1 MTQTE
6 LIAICVAAVA
16 VVAAVVGLV
25 LASRGGG
32 SKGELE
38 GKVDNLERLLNGL
51 GDQQLQATA
60 ATQATLNAVSRNVE
74 QAGARVDSM
83 RRDVTEQLA
92 KDSQAMTQQLQGNTN
107 ALNAQLT
114 NNTKAMNEQ
123 LGLIRQDNQR
133 QLDEIRA
140 TVDERLT
147 KTLNDRLSVSFKQIN
162 DNLEAVY
169 KGLGDMQ
176 SLATGVGDL
185 KKTLSNVKTRGIL
198 GEVQLGAILREIL
211 TPSQY
216 EENVATKPGSS
227 ERVEF
232 AVKLPVEEGE
242 PILLPIDAKFP
253 GDLYSQLCDALEA
266 GDPDQVKAL
275 RKQLEDRIKSES
287 KDISTKY
294 ISVPETTNFAI
305 MFLPFEGLYAE
316 VVNMPGLVER
326 LQRDWQVCVAGPST
340 MSAILG
346 SLQMSYQTFALQRQT
361 DEVLKVL
368 QAVKAELPVYQKELE
383 RAKKQIDRASATV
396 EGIITTRTNVM
407 QRKLKTISDGLAG
420 DDATNVLDD
429 ADTLDADEGVLGPSH
444 MRED

>member
-1 MTQTE
+1 MSQTE

-16 VVAAVVGLV
+16 VVVAVVGLV

-60 ATQATLNAVSRNVE
+60 ATQASLNAVSRNVE
-74 QAGARVDSM
+74 QAGVRVDSM

-420 DDATNVLDD
+420 DDATNVLDGAD
-429 ADTLDADEGVLGPSH
+429 AFDADEGVLGPSH